1 MLGSSTR
8 LTPAPPNIDLSAL
21 AQRESERVQWK
32 EKVAEEED
40 VAKTLVA
47 FANDRANLGGGYV
60 VCGARETADEHGFPR
75 IEILGLSAA
84 ELKRVEN
91 RVLGLCRDHV
101 HPSLAPRIEELP
113 TGDPARRV
121 LVFVMP
127 QTGRAH
133 QLRHRNGDT
142 HYYVR
147 VGRST
152 IQARNGVLLD
162 LLTLRGELAPWDR
175 RACAGARATDLDL
188 LALRDTL
195 QRIGRYDAQGGVEPF
210 LSDDRVIHAL
220 VPPLCAREPLT
231 NELRPRNF
239 AVLLFGREAQRW
251 IPGAYTLFSIYPGT
265 DRSEA
270 HAERHELTGTLID
283 QARRLLELLDVQSYT
298 AFDKTDPTRP
308 NAVKYP
314 TRALHEAAI
323 NALAHRSYEEVHP
336 TRVTV
341 FADRIEI
348 ESPGPLPTGI
358 DRSAWREGKAGA
370 KWRNQALAWIL
381 GRLQLA
387 QGEGQGIPTILR
399 SMQEEGC
406 PPPRFEADESRVL
419 CVLPAHPRHALART
433 HRAIEEALALSDFD
447 AAWARL
453 APLMATDP
461 LNTRTLLLLAELQRI
476 TGDPAPIRDF
486 LTKFDASLPSL
497 PGRVL
502 LALADALPSEYDAR
516 DPLKR
521 RLLELAAHATHELR
535 DARRLALELK
545 RHVDSTR
552 ALAFIDEQLARHPE
566 WSQDPSMMQLHG
578 DALIGQAQ
586 RCERTAKTRN
596 NPHSTRQRAWSECQ
610 RFLDD
615 AERKLRRAMSLA
627 PEPPLAAQ
635 IEVNLE
641 FLAKMRE
648 RARRGAR

>member
-1 MLGSSTR
+1 MPG
-8 LTPAPPNIDLSAL
+8 PANIDLTVL
-21 AQRESERVQWK
+21 ARRESEQVEWK
-32 EKVAEEED
+32 EGVADEEA
-40 VAKTLVA
+40 VAATLVA

-60 VCGARETADEHGFPR
+60 VCGVRESKDEHGFPR
-75 IEILGLSAA
+75 IEVLGLGAA
-84 ELKRVEN
+84 DFKRVEN
-91 RVLGLCRDHV
+91 KVLSICQDHV
-101 HPSLAPRIEELP
+101 RPSLAPQIEELP
-113 TGDPARRV
+113 TDDPARRV

-133 QLRHRNGDT
+133 QLRRRNGDT

-152 IQARNGVLLD
+152 TQARNGILLD
-162 LLTLRGELAPWDR
+162 LLTQRGELPPWDR
-175 RACAGARATDLDL
+175 RVCARARASDLDL

-195 QRIGRYDAQGGVEPF
+195 QRIDRYDAQSGVEPY

-220 VPPLCAREPLT
+220 VPPLCAGEPLT
-231 NELRPRNF
+231 GELRPRNF
-239 AVLLFGREAQRW
+239 AMLLFGREAQRW

-314 TRALHEAAI
+314 KRALHEAAI

-406 PPPRFEADESRVL
+406 PPARFEADESRVL
-419 CVLPAHPRHALART
+419 CVLPAHPRHALARA
-433 HRAIEEALALSDFD
+433 HRTIEEALALGDFD
-447 AAWARL
+447 VAGARL

-461 LNTRTLLLLAELQRI
+461 LNTRTLLLFAELQRI
-476 TGDPAPIRDF
+476 TGEPAPVRDF
-486 LTKFDASLPSL
+486 LGKFEASLPAL

-502 LALADALPSEYDAR
+502 LALADALPSEHDAR
-516 DPLKR
+516 DRLKR
-521 RLLELAAHATHELR
+521 RLLELAANATYELR

-552 ALAFIDEQLARHPE
+552 ALAFIDDQLARHPE
-566 WSQDPSMMQLHG
+566 WIQDPGMMQLHG
-578 DALIGQAQ
+578 DALIGQAR
-586 RCERTAKTRN
+586 RCEKTAKDRN
-596 NPHSTRQRAWSECQ
+596 NPHTTRQRAWRECQ

-627 PEPPLAAQ
+627 PDPPLAAQ
-635 IEVNLE
+635 IELNLD

>member
-1 MLGSSTR
+1 VSS
-8 LTPAPPNIDLSAL
+8 PANIDLAVL
-21 AQRESERVQWK
+21 AQRESEQIEWK
-32 EKVAEEED
+32 EMVADTED
-40 VAKTLVA
+40 VVKTLVA
-47 FANDRANLGGGYV
+47 FANDRSNLGGGYV
-60 VCGARETADEHGFPR
+60 VCGVKETKDEHGFPR
-75 IEILGLSAA
+75 IEVLGLSAA
-84 ELKRVEN
+84 EFKSVEN
-91 RVLGLCRDHV
+91 KVLSTCRDDV
-101 HPSLAPRIEELP
+101 RPSLAPRVEELP
-113 TGDPARRV
+113 TADPARRV

-133 QLRHRNGDT
+133 QFRHRNGDT

-147 VGRST
+147 VSRST
-152 IQARNGVLLD
+152 IQARNGILLD
-162 LLTLRGELAPWDR
+162 LLTMRGELAPWDR
-175 RACAGARATDLDL
+175 RPCGGARTTDLDL

-195 QRIGRYDAQGGVEPF
+195 QRLGRYDPQGGVEQL

-220 VPPLCAREPLT
+220 VPPLCVREPLSG
-231 NELRPRNF
+231 ELRPRNF
-239 AVLLFGREAQRW
+239 AVLLFGREMQRW

-270 HAERHELTGTLID
+270 HAERHELTGTLIE
-283 QARRLLELLDVQSYT
+283 QAHRLLELLDVQSYT

-314 TRALHEAAI
+314 KRALHEAAI

-358 DRSAWREGKAGA
+358 DREAWREGKAGA

-399 SMQEEGC
+399 SMEEEGC
-406 PPPRFEADESRVL
+406 PPARFEADQSRVL

-447 AAWARL
+447 TAWARL

-461 LNTRTLLLLAELQRI
+461 LNTRTLTLFAELQRLAR
-476 TGDPAPIRDF
+476 DPAPVRDF
-486 LTKFDASLPSL
+486 LVKYRASLPSL

-516 DPLKR
+516 DKLKR
-521 RLLELAAHATHELR
+521 ELLELAVNATHELH

-545 RHVDSTR
+545 RHVDSTQ
-552 ALAFIDEQLARHPE
+552 ALAFIDHQLARHPE
-566 WSQDPSMMQLHG
+566 WNQDPGIMQLQG
-578 DALIGQAQ
+578 DALIGQAK
-586 RCERTAKTRN
+586 RCAKTAEQRQAS
-596 NPHSTRQRAWSECQ
+596 PATRQRAWRECQ

-615 AERKLRRAMSLA
+615 AERRLRLAMSLA
-627 PEPPLAAQ
+627 PDPPLAAQ
-635 IEVNLE
+635 IEANLN
-641 FLAKMRE
+641 FLGE
-648 RARRGAR
+648 LRARAKQRAR

>member
-1 MLGSSTR
+1 MPSS
-8 LTPAPPNIDLSAL
+8 PPNIDLSAL
-21 AQRESERVQWK
+21 ARRESEQVEWK
-32 EKVAEEED
+32 ENVADEED
-40 VAKTLVA
+40 VAATLVA
-47 FANDRANLGGGYV
+47 FANDRSNLGGGYV
-60 VCGARETADEHGFPR
+60 VCGVKETKDEHGFPR
-75 IEILGLSAA
+75 IEVLGLSAA
-84 ELKRVEN
+84 DFKRVEGK
-91 RVLGLCRDHV
+91 VLSICLDHV
-101 HPSLAPRIEELP
+101 RPSLAPRVEELP

-133 QLRHRNGDT
+133 QLRRRNGDT

-147 VGRST
+147 VSRNT

-162 LLTLRGELAPWDR
+162 LLTLRGELEPWDR
-175 RACAGARATDLDL
+175 RACPGARATDLDL

-195 QRIGRYDAQGGVEPF
+195 QVIGRFDPQGGVEPL

-220 VPPLCAREPLT
+220 VPPLCAREPLAG
-231 NELRPRNF
+231 ELRPRNF
-239 AVLLFGREAQRW
+239 AVLLFGREPQRW
-251 IPGAYTLFSIYPGT
+251 IPGAYTLFSVYPGT

-270 HAERHELTGTLID
+270 HAERHELTGTLIE

-298 AFDKTDPTRP
+298 AFDKTDKARP

-314 TRALHEAAI
+314 KRALHEAAI

-406 PPPRFEADESRVL
+406 PPARFEADESRVL

-433 HRAIEEALALSDFD
+433 HRAIEEALALGDHE
-447 AAWARL
+447 AAWLRL

-461 LNTRTLLLLAELQRI
+461 LNTRTLSLFAELQRL
-476 TGDPAPIRDF
+476 TGDPAPVRDF
-486 LTKFDASLPSL
+486 LLKFEASLPSL

-502 LALADALPSEYDAR
+502 LALADALPSEFDER
-516 DPLKR
+516 DRLKR
-521 RLLELAAHATHELR
+521 RLLELAVHATYELR

-552 ALAFIDEQLARHPE
+552 ALEFIDDQLARHPE
-566 WSQDPSMMQLHG
+566 WSQDPGMMQLHG
-578 DALIGQAQ
+578 DALIGQAK
-586 RCERTAKTRN
+586 RCARNAENRN
-596 NPHSTRQRAWSECQ
+596 NPHATRQRGWRECL

-615 AERKLRRAMSLA
+615 AERRLRRAMSLA

-635 IEVNLE
+635 IEANLE
-641 FLAKMRE
+641 FLAGLRA
-648 RARRGAR
+648 RARRSVR

>member
-1 MLGSSTR
+1 MPGPS
-8 LTPAPPNIDLSAL
+8 NIDLSAL
-21 AQRESERVQWK
+21 ALRESEQVEWK
-32 EKVAEEED
+32 ENVADEED
-40 VAKTLVA
+40 VVATLVA
-47 FANDRANLGGGYV
+47 FANDRSNLGGGYV
-60 VCGARETADEHGFPR
+60 VCGVRETKDEHGFPR
-75 IEILGLSAA
+75 IEVLGLLA
-84 ELKRVEN
+84 EDFKRVEGKVLSICQE
-91 RVLGLCRDHV
+91 RVS
-101 HPSLAPRIEELP
+101 PSLAPRVEELP
-113 TGDPARRV
+113 TADPARRV

-133 QLRHRNGDT
+133 QFQRRDGHT
-142 HYYVR
+142 HHYVR
-147 VGRST
+147 ISSRT
-152 IQARNGVLLD
+152 TRARNGVLLD

-175 RACAGARATDLDL
+175 RPCVGARTSDLDL

-195 QRIGRYDAQGGVEPF
+195 QRIDRYDAQSGVEPY

-220 VPPLCAREPLT
+220 VPPLCVREPLS
-231 NELRPRNF
+231 EQLRPRNF

-314 TRALHEAAI
+314 KRALHEAAI

-358 DRSAWREGKAGA
+358 DRDAWREGKAGA

-406 PPPRFEADESRVL
+406 PPARFEADESSVR

-433 HRAIEEALALSDFD
+433 HRAVEEALALGDFD
-447 AAWARL
+447 VAWTRL
-453 APLMATDP
+453 APLMAADP
-461 LNTRTLLLLAELQRI
+461 LNTRTLLLFAELQRI
-476 TGDPAPIRDF
+476 NRDPAPVRDF
-486 LTKFDASLPSL
+486 LGKFEASLPAL

-502 LALADALPSEYDAR
+502 LALADALPSEE
-516 DPLKR
+516 DPHDRLKR
-521 RLLELAAHATHELR
+521 RLLELAASATYELR

-545 RHVDSTR
+545 RHVGPTR
-552 ALAFIDEQLARHPE
+552 ALAFLDDQLARHPE
-566 WSQDPSMMQLHG
+566 WSQDPGMTQLHG
-578 DALIGQAQ
+578 DALIGQAR
-586 RCERTAKTRN
+586 RCEQTAKDRD
-596 NPHSTRQRAWSECQ
+596 NPPRTRQRAWRECQ

-615 AERKLRRAMSLA
+615 AERQLRRAMSLA

-635 IEVNLE
+635 IERNLE
-641 FLAKMRE
+641 FLATMRE
-648 RARRGAR
+648 RVRRGAR